1 MRGSVSKRCPCPVT
15 YSATGR
21 RRACK
26 KDHGSWYYVV
36 DLGRGSDGKRRQER
50 RGGYHTRDE
59 AEEAM
64 AAVIKTIGEGT
75 HAHDGRLTVG
85 EFLDHWL
92 TDKVAAG
99 LRPTTERSYRQH
111 IRDHLTP
118 QLGNLRLRDLRPNHV
133 AALLRTV
140 AQGQPGKPAPGPASV
155 RRVHATLRSALTSAH
170 RQQLVAFNAAAN
182 LDLPTA
188 ARPKVRPWEP
198 AELGRFLDSIGGN
211 RLAPLFE
218 LIAATGLRRGEA
230 CGLRW
235 SDVDLGRGVV
245 VVRQQLVQVTVD
257 EHMPKCT
264 CCGEV
269 HKGLMIGPPKTKAGE
284 SRAVELDGG
293 TIGVLLAH
301 RLAQDAER
309 LEWGRAYTDHGLVFA
324 RENGSPLPLDHV
336 TKRFHELA
344 VAAGLRPIRL
354 HGLRHGAASLM
365 LAAGVDLALV
375 SKRLGHSS
383 ISITSDTYSHLLEGV
398 GREAAERA
406 AALVPRNR
414 GDQPVTNPSKSVGK
428 SLTEEGEYPQVKGG
442 APRGNRTPNPLI
454 KRKITP
460 NAVLTCVFARRVRA
474 QVTESA
480 GVKTI
485 TFDLAGRSASVTRAS
500 PSRQSAFG
508 SRRAV

>member
-1 MRGSVSKRCPCPVT
+1 MGSRQADSSGQRGVVVNTVSIAAFARLRSADRHPDTEEDHPV
-15 YSATGR
+15 R
-21 RRACK
+21 
-26 KDHGSWYYVV
+26 
-36 DLGRGSDGKRRQER
+36 
-50 RGGYHTRDE
+50 
-59 AEEAM
+59 
-64 AAVIKTIGEGT
+64 AAVITALTGPDAVEVRDVPDPVPQPGQAVVDVEFAGVVFPDVLQTRGEYQLRPELPFTPGW
-75 HAHDGRLTVG
+75 
-85 EFLDHWL
+85 E
-92 TDKVAAG
+92 VAGVVRNDAGG
-99 LRPTTERSYRQH
+99 LR
-111 IRDHLTP
+111 
-118 QLGNLRLRDLRPNHV
+118 
-133 AALLRTV
+133 A
-140 AQGQPGKPAPGPASV
+140 GQRVRGKPAPGPASV
-155 RRVHATLRSALTSAH
+155 RRLHATLRSALTSAH

-182 LDLPTA
+182 LDLPAA
-188 ARPKVRPWEP
+188 ARQKVRPWEP

-301 RLAQDAER
+301 KLTQDAER
-309 LEWGRAYTDHGLVFA
+309 LEWGSAYTDHGLVFA

-354 HGLRHGAASLM
+354 HDLRHGAASLM

-414 GDQPVTNPSKSVGK
+414 GDQPVTNPPKSVGK
-428 SLTEEGEYPQVKGG
+428 SLTEEGGYPQVERG

-454 KRKITP
+454 KRRITSS
-460 NAVLTCVFARRVRA
+460 AVLTCVFAGRVRA
-474 QVTESA
+474 SGA
-480 GVKTI
+480 K
-485 TFDLAGRSASVTRAS
+485 LA
-500 PSRQSAFG
+500 
-508 SRRAV
+508 AVG

>member
-36 DLGRGSDGKRRQER
+36 DLGRGPDGKRRQER

-64 AAVIKTIGEGT
+64 AAVIKTVGEGT

-118 QLGNLRLRDLRPNHV
+118 QLGHLRLRDLRPNHV

-182 LDLPTA
+182 LDLPAA

-324 RENGSPLPLDHV
+324 RENGSPLPPRSCHQ
-336 TKRFHELA
+336 A
-344 VAAGLRPIRL
+344 VPRARRRG
-354 HGLRHGAASLM
+354 GAAADPTARPPARRGVAHAGGRCGPRSRLQ
-365 LAAGVDLALV
+365 AARPQLDQHHE
-375 SKRLGHSS
+375 R
-383 ISITSDTYSHLLEGV
+383 HLL
-398 GREAAERA
+398 AS
-406 AALVPRNR
+406 LR
-414 GDQPVTNPSKSVGK
+414 GCR
-428 SLTEEGEYPQVKGG
+428 
-442 APRGNRTPNPLI
+442 PRG
-454 KRKITP
+454 
-460 NAVLTCVFARRVRA
+460 
-474 QVTESA
+474 
-480 GVKTI
+480 G
-485 TFDLAGRSASVTRAS
+485 RAS
-500 PSRQSAFG
+500 
-508 SRRAV
+508 RRPGPEKPW

>member
-1 MRGSVSKRCPCPVT
+1 MRGSIRKRCPCPVT

-21 RRACK
+21 RLACK

-36 DLGRGSDGKRRQER
+36 DLGRGPDGKRRQER
-50 RGGYHTRDE
+50 RGGYRTRDE

-64 AAVIKTIGEGT
+64 AAVIKTVGEGT

-92 TDKVAAG
+92 ADKVAAG

-111 IRDHLTP
+111 IRDHLKP
-118 QLGNLRLRDLRPNHV
+118 QLGHLRLRDLRPNHV

-140 AQGQPGKPAPGPASV
+140 AQGKPGKPGPGPASV
-155 RRVHATLRSALTSAH
+155 RRVHATLRSALSSAQ

-182 LDLPTA
+182 LDLPAA

-198 AELGRFLDSIGGN
+198 AELGRFLDSLGGD
-211 RLAPLFE
+211 RLAALFE

-235 SDVDLGRGVV
+235 SDVDLERGVL
-245 VVRQQLVQVTVD
+245 VVRQQLVQVSVPD
-257 EHMPKCT
+257 ERAPKCPS
-264 CCGEV
+264 CGEV
-269 HKGLMIGPPKTKAGE
+269 HKGHAFGLPKTSSGE
-284 SRAVELDGG
+284 ARAVELDGG
-293 TIGVLLAH
+293 TVGVLLAH
-301 RLAQDAER
+301 RLTQDPER
-309 LEWGRAYTDHGLVFA
+309 QEWGIDYVDHGLVFA
-324 RENGSPLPLDHV
+324 REDGNPLPLDHV
-336 TKRFHELA
+336 TKRFRELCE
-344 VAAGLRPIRL
+344 AAGLRPIRL
-354 HGLRHGAASLM
+354 HDLRHGAASLM

-383 ISITSDTYSHLLEGV
+383 VSITSDIYSHLLEGV

-414 GDQPVTNPSKSVGK
+414 RDQEVTNPASVP
-428 SLTEEGEYPQVKGG
+428 GEDGSPDGEKPQVRGG

-454 KRKITP
+454 KSQ
-460 NAVLTCVFARRVRA
+460 LLCLL
-474 QVTESA
+474 S
-480 GVKTI
+480 
-485 TFDLAGRSASVTRAS
+485 
-500 PSRQSAFG
+500 
-508 SRRAV
+508 

>member
-36 DLGRGSDGKRRQER
+36 DLGRGPDGKRRQER

-64 AAVIKTIGEGT
+64 AAVIKTVGEGT
-75 HAHDGRLTVG
+75 HAHDGRHTVG

-92 TDKVAAG
+92 ADKVAAG

-118 QLGNLRLRDLRPNHV
+118 QLGHLRLRDLRPNHV

-140 AQGQPGKPAPGPASV
+140 AQGKPGKPGPGPASV

-182 LDLPTA
+182 LDLPAA

-245 VVRQQLVQVTVD
+245 VVRQQLVQVTVPD
-257 EHMPKCT
+257 ERTPKCPS
-264 CCGEV
+264 CGEV
-269 HKGLMIGPPKTKAGE
+269 HKGPWFGPPKTKSGE
-284 SRAVELDGG
+284 ARAVELDGG

-301 RLAQDAER
+301 RLTQDAER
-309 LEWGRAYTDHGLVFA
+309 LEWGIDYIDHGLVFA
-324 RENGSPLPLDHV
+324 REDGNPLPLDQSPSGSD
-336 TKRFHELA
+336 ELCESRQGCGRSDCTTCGTA
-344 VAAGLRPIRL
+344 RRRSCWRP
-354 HGLRHGAASLM
+354 AWTS
-365 LAAGVDLALV
+365 
-375 SKRLGHSS
+375 HSS
-383 ISITSDTYSHLLEGV
+383 RSGSATARSASPATPTRICLEGV

-414 GDQPVTNPSKSVGK
+414 GDQEVTNP
-428 SLTEEGEYPQVKGG
+428 
-442 APRGNRTPNPLI
+442 
-454 KRKITP
+454 
-460 NAVLTCVFARRVRA
+460 
-474 QVTESA
+474 
-480 GVKTI
+480 
-485 TFDLAGRSASVTRAS
+485 ASVPGEESDSGRGETPGQRWCAARES
-500 PSRQSAFG
+500 NPQPAD
-508 SRRAV
+508 